1 MNKPALHESFK
12 AIAKVLETIEAA
24 ERDMAGNFTLAA
36 INRVYYAYYYCMS
49 ALLLTQNIYAKTHQG
64 TRAKFS
70 EIFIKTGVF
79 PGDIAEHI
87 KNAFDLRQGADYD
100 FDATISGDITNLM
113 IIKTRELHKLSI
125 LYLQT
130 L

>member
-24 ERDMAGNFTLAA
+24 EHDMAGNFTLAA
-36 INRVYYAYYYCMS
+36 INRVYYACYYCMS

-87 KNAFDLRQGADYD
+87 KNAF
-100 FDATISGDITNLM
+100 
-113 IIKTRELHKLSI
+113 
-125 LYLQT
+125 
-130 L
+130 